1 MATYLILCVGLVIL
15 FVASVVARKEMT
27 PVEGRVAIP
36 DGKKGRGLASVVV
49 MLNGGEYSTV
59 TKIDGKFTF
68 HDVETGIYLL
78 EVNAVDLAFPQMK
91 VKVDKSAGSISVVE
105 YKFPGAS
112 RTPASHP
119 IELIALIKL
128 KYFHDPPRFSI
139 MGMIMGNPMIILM
152 AFSAGII
159 FLFPKMLANMDPEAM
174 KEFEKAQGEEDPM
187 AAMKKMLGLGDE

>member
-1 MATYLILCVGLVIL
+1 MAVYLVLCVGLVIL
-15 FVASVVARKEMT
+15 LTMPVMAQEKVA
-27 PVEGRVAIP
+27 PVEGRVSIP
-36 DGKKGRGLASVVV
+36 DGKKGKGLASVVV
-49 MLNGGEYSTV
+49 MLNGGEYSTM
-59 TKIDGKFTF
+59 TRSDGKFTF

-78 EVNAVDLAFPQMK
+78 EVNDIHLAFPQMK
-91 VKVDKSAGSISVVE
+91 VKVDRSTDSISVVE

-112 RTPASHP
+112 RTQATHP
-119 IELIALIKL
+119 IELMALTKL

-139 MGMIMGNPMIILM
+139 IGMIMGNPMILLM
-152 AFSAGII
+152 AFSAGIL